1 MTVTTATVPRRRILG
16 WALWDWG
23 SASFNA
29 VATTFVLSVWLT
41 STAFLDDHDLVAQRN
56 ADLAAGL
63 TSSPAIDTVTEQLA
77 AHSSWLGW
85 ALSAA
90 GIVVALVAP
99 VLGQRTDA
107 SGRRRRS
114 LAITTAATVASLAAI
129 AFVHPDADQLWFGIL
144 ALAIGSVFFELA
156 SVEYNALLPEVSNP
170 TNVGRISGFG
180 WGMGYLGGIVLLAIV
195 LVGFIQPDIGWFGVS
210 DADGSRYR
218 GVAVLCAV
226 WFAGFAAPVLLQR
239 DQPIDRAERA
249 GSRQSILA
257 TYRRLLADIAAL
269 WRTSRDTVWFLFS
282 SAIYRDG
289 LAGVFTFGGII
300 AAGSYGFGTGEVIV
314 FAIAAN
320 VISGVAT
327 IVLGL
332 FEDRLG
338 ARLVILVSL
347 IGMTIAALATFFG
360 TAGGKTVFWVF
371 GMLLCVFVGPAQ
383 SASRALLTK
392 FIPDGRQGEIF
403 GLYATTGRAVSFLAP
418 AAFAAAVALGGAQ
431 IWGVLGI
438 AAVLLLGLALFTKVR
453 VPRA

>member
-1 MTVTTATVPRRRILG
+1 MTVTTAAVPRRRILG

-23 SASFNA
+23 SAAFNA

-41 STAFLDDHDLVAQRN
+41 SAAFVGDRDLVAQRN
-56 ADLAAGL
+56 DDLAAGL
-63 TSSPAIDTVTEQLA
+63 TSSPAIDAVTAQLA
-77 AHSSWLGW
+77 QHSSWLGW

-90 GIVVALVAP
+90 GVVVALAAP

-107 SGRRRRS
+107 TGGRRRS
-114 LAITTAATVASLAAI
+114 LTITTAATVACLAAI
-129 AFVHPDADQLWFGIL
+129 AFVHPDASQLWFGIL

-156 SVEYNALLPEVSNP
+156 SVEYNALLPEVSTP
-170 TNVGRISGFG
+170 DNVGRVSGFG

-195 LVGFIQPDIGWFGVS
+195 LVGFIQPEVGWFGVS
-210 DADGSRYR
+210 DTDGTRYR
-218 GVAVLCAV
+218 GVAVLCGV
-226 WFAGFAAPVLLQR
+226 WFAAFALPVLLQR
-239 DQPIDRAERA
+239 DPAGTRALDARP
-249 GSRQSILA
+249 RQSILA
-257 TYRRLLADIAAL
+257 TYRRLLADIASL

-282 SAIYRDG
+282 SAVYRDG

-300 AAGSYGFGTGEVIV
+300 AAGTYGFGSSEVIV

-338 ARLVILVSL
+338 ARLVIAVSL
-347 IGMTIAALATFFG
+347 IGMTIAALAVFFG
-360 TAGGKTVFWVF
+360 TSGGKTVFWIF

-392 FIPDGRQGEIF
+392 FIPEGRQGEIF

-438 AAVLLLGLALFTKVR
+438 AAVLLLGLALFAKVR
-453 VPRA
+453 VPHA